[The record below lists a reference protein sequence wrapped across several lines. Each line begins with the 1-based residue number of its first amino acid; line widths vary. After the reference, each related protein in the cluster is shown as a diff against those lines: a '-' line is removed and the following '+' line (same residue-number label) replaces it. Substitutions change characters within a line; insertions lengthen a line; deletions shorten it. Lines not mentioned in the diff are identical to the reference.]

1 MSTDLVH
8 QMGYT
13 ALATRLKRISDKMT
27 HSTRLMYKKLNID
40 IEPNW
45 YLVLILV
52 QKKPKISVMEIAMQ
66 LGFSHQSVISI
77 TNKMIKNGYLINAK
91 DTVDKRKTIF
101 KMTKKASE
109 KLPEIQKIWNY
120 GKEVIYE
127 TLHKDIS
134 ILTHLNILESNLE
147 ETSFGERI
155 LQKIENSHEKTQL
168 QN

>member
-1 MSTDLVH
+1 MNDIVKDL
-8 QMGYT
+8 GYI
-13 ALATRLKRISDKMT
+13 ALATRLKRISDRMT

-45 YLVLILV
+45 YLVLMLV
-52 QKKPKISVMEIAMQ
+52 QRTPKISVMEIAMQ

-77 TNKMIKNGYLINAK
+77 TNKMIKNDYLIPAK
-91 DTVDKRKTIF
+91 DNLDKRKTVFTI
-101 KMTKKASE
+101 TKKAYE
-109 KLPEIQKIWNY
+109 KLPEIKQIWSY

-127 TLHKDIS
+127 TLNKDIS

-155 LQKIENSHEKTQL
+155 LQKIEN
-168 QN
+168 